1 MKFVFAL
8 LAAASFSAFAAEQVL
23 PNAGKPAIDAAILK
37 LSPKEPLPKI
47 VKELTIIDRNEGD
60 ANGKAVTSGTPVLVQ
75 YTGWLYDPSKPDGK
89 GAMFDTSSE
98 RPTPFGF
105 IVGAGRVIQGWDK
118 GVIGMKTNGQRT
130 LIIPSSM
137 AYGEAVSPKIAANSN
152 LIFDIELVQVI
163 GVAATPK

>member
-8 LAAASFSAFAAEQVL
+8 LVAVSFSAFAAEPAMQD
-23 PNAGKPAIDAAILK
+23 AGKPAIDAAISK

-60 ANGKAVTSGTPVLVQ
+60 ANGKTVTSGTPVLVQ

-89 GAMFDTSSE
+89 GAMFDTSQE

-105 IVGAGRVIQGWDK
+105 IVGAGRVIKGWDK
-118 GVIGMKTNGQRT
+118 GLVGMKVNGLRT
-130 LIIPSSM
+130 LIIPAAL
-137 AYGEAVSPKIAANSN
+137 AYGEAVSPKIPANSN
-152 LIFDIELVQVI
+152 LIFDVEVVQII
-163 GVAATPK
+163 GTAATPK